1 MGYQA
6 SDPPCPRCGTP
17 FPLTARVCRSC
28 GLTQEVAQDPFW
40 RSAAAAPGADYAP
53 PGQAYPSQ
61 QPYSPPAQQPYS
73 PAQQPYSPPAQQP
86 ASDPFARPRRGQ
98 SYQAYQVGYADEPPP
113 KKGSFWRSLGGLSL
127 IALLLLMVIG
137 VSAFAI
143 YYYPTLCSV
152 QQRNDLPQD
161 LPLPCGITF
170 LDHLNRSASGTTGPG
185 SEEWV
190 YSVDG
195 QSPAQV
201 ISFYQGRLTA
211 SQYGW
216 TLPSTLQDTDH
227 LAACKGQT
235 AALIVGRTDTNP
247 DDNIAPPPGASLLVI
262 ILAPI
267 KNLDPNVQQACALT

>member
-40 RSAAAAPGADYAP
+40 RSSAAAPGADYAP
-53 PGQAYPSQ
+53 QGQAY
-61 QPYSPPAQQPYS
+61 

-86 ASDPFARPRRGQ
+86 ASDPFARSRRVQ
-98 SYQAYQVGYADEPPP
+98 SYQAYPVGYADEPPP

-127 IALLLLMVIG
+127 IALLLLMVVG

-143 YYYPTLCSV
+143 YYYPSLCSV

-170 LDHLNRSASGTTGPG
+170 LDHLDRSASGTTGPG

-195 QSPAQV
+195 QSPAQ
-201 ISFYQGRLTA
+201 IITFYHDRLTA

-216 TLPSTLQDTDH
+216 TLPSALQSPENNA

-235 AALIVGRTDTNP
+235 AALINGSTTTNP
-247 DDNIAPPPGASLLVI
+247 DDNIAPPPGASLLII
-262 ILAPI
+262 ILAPL
-267 KNLDPNVQQACALT
+267 KNLAPQVQQACALT